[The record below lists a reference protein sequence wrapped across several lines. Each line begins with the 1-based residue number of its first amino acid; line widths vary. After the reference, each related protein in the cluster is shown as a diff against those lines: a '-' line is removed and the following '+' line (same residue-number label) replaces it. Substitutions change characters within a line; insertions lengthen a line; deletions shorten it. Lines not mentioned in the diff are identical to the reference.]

1 MGYELKPRRHGSKI
15 LIAAPD
21 EKPCIFYGI
30 NLQQWLDEVVTTI
43 KKHTDREIV
52 WREKASRGERT
63 NATIYDA
70 LDDDVYALV
79 TYNSIATVEAIQY
92 GIPAFSLAPTAA
104 SAVSSTDLSLI
115 ETPPRVSEDVIY
127 KWLSSLAYGQFSLTE
142 ILTGKAW
149 NLVQENEQ
157 RATFSY

>member
-1 MGYELKPRRHGSKI
+1 MCSSDLKLGR
-15 LIAAPD
+15 A
-21 EKPCIFYGI
+21 
-30 NLQQWLDEVVTTI
+30 
-43 KKHTDREIV
+43 
-52 WREKASRGERT
+52 ERT
-63 NATIYDA
+63 TDTIYNA
-70 LDDDVYALV
+70 LDQDIWALV
-79 TYNSIATVEAIQY
+79 TFNSIAAVEAIQY

-115 ETPPRVSEDVIY
+115 ETPPRLSEDVIY